1 MAAAHAQSTGIAVDR
16 FSPAPGPL
24 SFAQVEGA
32 SVPVAGQLWFAGGAS
47 FIGRPLVL
55 RNAVTQ
61 QEVAVPVRYRLTVDV
76 GAELGI
82 YRKRL
87 SVGFAAPISIWQAGD
102 RLRLTGTSMQDAQG
116 VSEPL
121 GTTGLGDLRFRG
133 KALLTPVDHKAGLA
147 IVLELTAPGGGQR
160 DFIATSSFTVSP
172 RLLGSFRHRFLAFG
186 GQLGVR
192 FASQRPLYQTL
203 LHNQLE
209 WGAAFAGKLPVR
221 RVGLALIAE
230 AAGQVN
236 LVSGSS
242 VQGTELRGIV
252 RLGWLRGAI
261 DLGGGAGI
269 GELAPAFRGFVVVRG
284 HLPDPKAT
292 SCPAEA
298 LTF

>member
-1 MAAAHAQSTGIAVDR
+1 MDR
-16 FSPAPGPL
+16 FAPAPGPL
-24 SFAQVEGA
+24 SFAAVEGA
-32 SVPVAGQLWFAGGAS
+32 AVPMPGQLWFAGGLS
-47 FIGRPLVL
+47 FVGRPLVL

-76 GAELGI
+76 GAELGV
-82 YRKRL
+82 YRQRL
-87 SVGFAAPISIWQAGD
+87 SVGVAAPISIWQTGD
-102 RLRLTGTSMQDAQG
+102 RLRLTGSNMQDAQG

-121 GTTGLGDLRFRG
+121 GTTGLGDLRFRA
-133 KALLTPVDHKAGLA
+133 KALLTPVDHRAGLA
-147 IVLELTAPGGGQR
+147 MVLELTAPGGGQR
-160 DFIATSSFTVSP
+160 DFIATSSFTVNP
-172 RLLGSFRHRFLAFG
+172 RVIGSFRHRVLAFG

-209 WGAAFAGKLPVR
+209 WGAAFAGKIPVR
-221 RVGLALIAE
+221 RVGLALVTE

-236 LVSGSS
+236 LVGGSY

-261 DLGGGAGI
+261 DLGGSAGF
-269 GELAPAFRGFVVVRG
+269 GELAPAFRAFVVLRG
-284 HLPDPKAT
+284 HMPDPKAT
-292 SCPAEA
+292 VCPAEA

>member
-1 MAAAHAQSTGIAVDR
+1 VDR
-16 FSPAPGPL
+16 FAPAAGPL

-32 SVPVAGQLWFAGGAS
+32 PVPAAGQLWFAGGAS
-47 FIGRPLVL
+47 FIGRALVL
-55 RNAVTQ
+55 RHQATQ
-61 QEVAVPVRYRLTVDV
+61 EEVAVPVRYRLTVDV

-82 YRKRL
+82 YRQRL

-102 RLRLTGTSMQDAQG
+102 RLRITGTNMQDAQG

-121 GTTGLGDLRFRG
+121 GPTGIGDLRFRA
-133 KALLTPVDHKAGLA
+133 KALLTPVDRKAGLA
-147 IVLELTAPGGGQR
+147 LVLEFTAPGGGQR
-160 DFIATSSFTVSP
+160 DFIATSSFTVNP
-172 RLLGSFRHRFLAFG
+172 RLIGSFRHRFLALG

-192 FASQRPLYQTL
+192 FASQRALYQNL

-209 WGAAFAGKLPVR
+209 WGAALAGKLPVR
-221 RVGLALIAE
+221 RIGLALVAE
-230 AAGQVN
+230 AAGQLN
-236 LVSGSS
+236 MVSESP

-252 RLGWLRGAI
+252 RLGFLRSAI
-261 DLGGGAGI
+261 DLGGSAGF

>member
-1 MAAAHAQSTGIAVDR
+1 VPAQ
-16 FSPAPGPL
+16 
-24 SFAQVEGA
+24 
-32 SVPVAGQLWFAGGAS
+32 GQLFFAGGVS

-55 RNAVTQ
+55 RNQVTRE
-61 QEVAVPVRYRLTVDV
+61 EVAVPVRYRLTVDV

-102 RLRLTGTSMQDAQG
+102 RLRLTGTTMQDAQG

-121 GTTGLGDLRFRG
+121 GTTGLGDLRFRA
-133 KALLTPVDHKAGLA
+133 KALLTPVDSRAGAA

-160 DFIATSSFTVSP
+160 DFIATSSFTVNP
-172 RLLGSFRHRFLAFG
+172 RLVGSFRHRYVAVG
-186 GQLGVR
+186 AQAGVR

-209 WGAAFAGKLPVR
+209 WGAALAGKLPVR
-221 RVGLALIAE
+221 RVGLALVAE

-236 LVSGSS
+236 LVSASLA
-242 VQGTELRGIV
+242 QGTELRGIV
-252 RLGWLRGAI
+252 RLGFLRSAI
-261 DLGGGAGI
+261 DFGGGAGF
-269 GELAPAFRGFVVVRG
+269 GELAPAFRGFLVVRG